1 MRRLI
6 IDCQKKEENW
16 QELTPSEEVE
26 RLAETERAKAEK
38 RAEDR
43 KTAKAQLI
51 KALAELREMKLN
63 VAIFDIQDITAK
75 QNEVDGLKD
84 RLVI

>member
-6 IDCQKKEENW
+6 IDCQKKEETW
-16 QELTPSEEVE
+16 QELTSQEEVE
-26 RLAETERAKAEK
+26 RLVETERAKAEK

-43 KTAKAQLI
+43 KTAKAQLVR
-51 KALAELREMKLN
+51 ALAELREMKLN

-75 QNEVDGLKD
+75 QSEVDRLKD
-84 RLVI
+84 KLAI